1 MQADLNHGL
10 KQLNLFGFEP
20 LVQIQGPNAVDT
32 WDDMD
37 MYLTVRKSLSEL
49 GTMEDII
56 LHGTAQAFGAEVALL
71 MSETS
76 DIWADYANP
85 TELIGRT
92 GTAGTAQRALYIA
105 LRHLQQPVD
114 VIIEEDCE
122 DPSVLANYSSV
133 FISDPNLKE
142 SAARGLGSWVEGSPK
157 RTVWASAGGMLDEL
171 NATNAAML
179 ELFGLASYSLKNHTN
194 MVQFVKQD
202 LAFTPV
208 LDQVTLASGT
218 ADPTFGVYGTRASLA
233 LNASAG
239 GSSKV
244 LATFSDS
251 SPAVIEREV
260 GQGRAILCAF
270 HPSLSYFH
278 PATPPLPTARGAT
291 DESFNHM
298 CPRDFDSA
306 AKKVVAMG
314 LSPLL
319 DPPPTLA
326 SAPGHHEKM
335 GGLIET
341 GVVTAPGKGTVIPIV
356 DWSGEKMT
364 RDLKVKLTRPIA
376 FATAELASG
385 GAVQVAA
392 DKQSFAVPELRV
404 ADAII
409 LR

>member
-85 TELIGRT
+85 VELLGRT
-92 GTAGTAQRALYIA
+92 GTAGTAQRTLYIA

-142 SAARGLGSWVEGSPK
+142 SAAQGLGSWVEGSPK

-194 MVQFVKQD
+194 MVQFVKQ
-202 LAFTPV
+202 
-208 LDQVTLASGT
+208 G
-218 ADPTFGVYGTRASLA
+218 
-233 LNASAG
+233 
-239 GSSKV
+239 KI
-244 LATFSDS
+244 
-251 SPAVIEREV
+251 VILSRF
-260 GQGRAILCAF
+260 ACC
-270 HPSLSYFH
+270 PS
-278 PATPPLPTARGAT
+278 R
-291 DESFNHM
+291 
-298 CPRDFDSA
+298 
-306 AKKVVAMG
+306 
-314 LSPLL
+314 
-319 DPPPTLA
+319 
-326 SAPGHHEKM
+326 
-335 GGLIET
+335 
-341 GVVTAPGKGTVIPIV
+341 
-356 DWSGEKMT
+356 
-364 RDLKVKLTRPIA
+364 
-376 FATAELASG
+376 
-385 GAVQVAA
+385 
-392 DKQSFAVPELRV
+392 
-404 ADAII
+404 
-409 LR
+409 

>member
-92 GTAGTAQRALYIA
+92 GTAGTAQRALYIV

-194 MVQFVKQD
+194 MVQFVKQ
-202 LAFTPV
+202 
-208 LDQVTLASGT
+208 G
-218 ADPTFGVYGTRASLA
+218 
-233 LNASAG
+233 
-239 GSSKV
+239 KI
-244 LATFSDS
+244 
-251 SPAVIEREV
+251 VILSRF
-260 GQGRAILCAF
+260 ACC
-270 HPSLSYFH
+270 PS
-278 PATPPLPTARGAT
+278 
-291 DESFNHM
+291 
-298 CPRDFDSA
+298 C
-306 AKKVVAMG
+306 
-314 LSPLL
+314 
-319 DPPPTLA
+319 
-326 SAPGHHEKM
+326 
-335 GGLIET
+335 
-341 GVVTAPGKGTVIPIV
+341 
-356 DWSGEKMT
+356 
-364 RDLKVKLTRPIA
+364 
-376 FATAELASG
+376 
-385 GAVQVAA
+385 
-392 DKQSFAVPELRV
+392 
-404 ADAII
+404 
-409 LR
+409 

>member
-133 FISDPNLKE
+133 FISEVCGKNVCARCFAKKKSELQRDLDLAYLFIAHDLAVVRHIADRIHVMYLGRIVE
-142 SAARGLGSWVEGSPK
+142 EGTAADIFERPAPPYTKTL
-157 RTVWASAGGMLDEL
+157 L
-171 NATNAAML
+171 AAMPGARRLLAPESRPL
-179 ELFGLASYSLKNHTN
+179 ESQPGEELVPSGDVPSA
-194 MVQFVKQD
+194 
-202 LAFTPV
+202 
-208 LDQVTLASGT
+208 LDPPEGC
-218 ADPTFGVYGTRASLA
+218 PFHPR
-233 LNASAG
+233 
-239 GSSKV
+239 
-244 LATFSDS
+244 
-251 SPAVIEREV
+251 
-260 GQGRAILCAF
+260 CAF
-270 HPSLSYFH
+270 AEERCRLAYPERRELSASH
-278 PATPPLPTARGAT
+278 V
-291 DESFNHM
+291 
-298 CPRDFDSA
+298 A
-306 AKKVVAMG
+306 ACH
-314 LSPLL
+314 LL
-319 DPPPTLA
+319 DPDESPP
-326 SAPGHHEKM
+326 SEPG
-335 GGLIET
+335 
-341 GVVTAPGKGTVIPIV
+341 
-356 DWSGEKMT
+356 
-364 RDLKVKLTRPIA
+364 
-376 FATAELASG
+376 
-385 GAVQVAA
+385 
-392 DKQSFAVPELRV
+392 
-404 ADAII
+404 
-409 LR
+409 